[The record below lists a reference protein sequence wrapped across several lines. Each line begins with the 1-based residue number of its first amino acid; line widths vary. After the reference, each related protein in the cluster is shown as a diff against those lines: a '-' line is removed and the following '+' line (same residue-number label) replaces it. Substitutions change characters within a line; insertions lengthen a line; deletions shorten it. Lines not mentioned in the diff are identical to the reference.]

1 MLPELL
7 PEALPELLVTY
18 RGTYVRRITTTGSG
32 AVTGTVEEVVAGTAS
47 SATAGAA
54 AEDAVA
60 LPPRTAMRTKVAAV
74 ETTAAACREAFAG

>member
-1 MLPELL
+1 MLPEVL
-7 PEALPELLVTY
+7 PDALPALPVTY

-32 AVTGTVEEVVAGTAS
+32 AVTGTVEEVLVAGSAS

-74 ETTAAACREAFAG
+74 ENTAAA